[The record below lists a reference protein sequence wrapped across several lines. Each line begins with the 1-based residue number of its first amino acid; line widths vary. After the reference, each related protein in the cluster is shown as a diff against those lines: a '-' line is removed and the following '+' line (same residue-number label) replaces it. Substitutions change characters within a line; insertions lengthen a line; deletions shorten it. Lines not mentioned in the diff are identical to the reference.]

1 MTHLIVRCDLT
12 RSGSQQGFHLHAR
25 LDIRLDMPEQGI
37 IAVFGRSG
45 SGKTTLL
52 RCVAG
57 LEHSPSG
64 FISINDTVWQDA
76 SKGVFKPVHQR
87 GVGMV
92 FQQPCLFPHLTVR
105 ANLNYGLKRTL
116 LSQRH
121 MSWDHV
127 IDILGIGALLERYP
141 QNLSMGEQQRV
152 SIGRAVLG
160 NPCLLLMDEP
170 LASLDAQR
178 KNEILP
184 FIKRLNREMNIP
196 VMYVSHSVQEII
208 QIADTLILVN
218 EGKATIAG
226 SIHEIFSRLDLS
238 ECLGSEDLGDVRGAV
253 IETHVAAHEPEFGL
267 TCLEFYGRRL
277 YVSHQALSIGDPLRV
292 HILSRNVSLSLAPP
306 QAPTSVLNIIEA
318 QVVEIGTIVPGTSA
332 VEVKLDA
339 GCPILATITLKSLH
353 VLALFPGQRV
363 YASIKTVSLQS

>member
-1 MTHLIVRCDLT
+1 MTRLIVRCDMART
-12 RSGSQQGFHLHAR
+12 GSRQGFHLHAR
-25 LDIRLDMPEQGI
+25 LDMPGQGI

-52 RCVAG
+52 RCLAG
-57 LEHSPSG
+57 LERSPSG
-64 FISINDTVWQDA
+64 FVSINGTVWQDA
-76 SKGVFKPVHQR
+76 SKGIFTPVHQR

-92 FQQPCLFPHLTVR
+92 FQQPCLFPHLKVR

-116 LSQRH
+116 SSSSQRH
-121 MSWDHV
+121 LPWDHV
-127 IDILGIGALLERYP
+127 IDMLGIGALLDRYP
-141 QNLSMGEQQRV
+141 QHLSMGEQQRV

-178 KNEILP
+178 KDEILP

-196 VMYVSHSVQEII
+196 VMYVSHSVQEIV

-218 EGKATIAG
+218 EGQATIAG
-226 SIHEIFSRLDLS
+226 SIHEIFSRLNLA
-238 ECLGSEDLGDVRGAV
+238 ECLGFEHLGEITGAV
-253 IETHVAAHEPEFGL
+253 IDTHVVAHEPEFGL
-267 TCLEFYGRRL
+267 TCLEFHGRRL
-277 YVSHQALSIGDPLRV
+277 YVSHQPLSIGDPLRI

-318 QVVEIGTIVPGTSA
+318 QVVEIGAIVPEKSA

-339 GCPILATITLKSLH
+339 GCPLLATITRKSLH
-353 VLALFPGQRV
+353 ALALSPGQRV